1 MRQPDFSIFPV
12 VETERLK
19 LRKLLLDDAAEIYQL
34 RSDLK
39 IAALTG
45 RIPAT
50 SLNDAIS
57 FIHNI
62 EKFVEE
68 NQSVYWAIS
77 FKDAPSLIGTICLWN
92 FDLQNETVE
101 IGYELL
107 PQFQNKGIMA
117 EAIVHILNY
126 GFKTIKVKMI
136 TAFPSDD
143 NPRSVKLLEKVGF
156 KLASDSYQNT
166 HENVPGLLTFTLSN
180 PG

>member
-45 RIPAT
+45 RTPAT

-57 FIHNI
+57 FIHKI
-62 EKFVEE
+62 EKFVDE
-68 NQSVYWAIS
+68 NQSIYWAIS

-136 TAFPSDD
+136 TACPSDD

>member
-1 MRQPDFSIFPV
+1 MKQPDFSIFPV
-12 VETERLK
+12 LESERLT
-19 LRKLLLDDAAEIYQL
+19 LRKLLPDDADEIFQL
-34 RSDLK
+34 RSDIK

-45 RIPAT
+45 RVPSA
-50 SLNDAIS
+50 SLDDAIS
-57 FIHNI
+57 FIHKI
-62 EKFVEE
+62 EKFVDE
-68 NQSVYWAIS
+68 NQSIYWAIS

-117 EAIVHILNY
+117 EAIVHILDY
-126 GFKTIKVKMI
+126 GFKTMEVKTI

-143 NPRSVKLLEKVGF
+143 NPRSVKLLEKIGF

-166 HENVPGLLTFTLSN
+166 HENVPGILTFMLSS